1 MFLVFAAKDA
11 DADAATPTTTTTNH
25 LITPR

>member
-11 DADAATPTTTTTNH
+11 DADAATPTTTTINH